1 MSKQSNPAERAYQAF
16 ATQPLAALC
25 GVDRASFIS
34 GYDTAAQHQAEL
46 VEALRAAQIII
57 ENLPAPPR
65 SVERKAI
72 EKIRALLARIDG
84 NG

>member
-16 ATQPLAALC
+16 ATQPLAATI
-25 GVDRASFIS
+25 GVERASFVA
-34 GYDTAAQHQAEL
+34 GYNTAQAEL